1 MNNPTIT
8 KPTRSWLRVSSTLCC
23 ACTLACILT
32 PSGAN
37 PASTSSKQA
46 INARPDDPG
55 VDIGIVKSVSALF
68 LRPNK
73 HPDHIVVMQPGE
85 RAILV
90 SRTPVNGWMNVIQA
104 SSGHQG
110 WVHARNLTVHLTNH
124 PQSQAQLQ
132 SAPADGDSLPVLSVT
147 NSASLPLFLHLSQL
161 DEIRIDPHETKN
173 ITIPAGVHSFN
184 AAIAN
189 TVPLFGYNEFPSGMK
204 YSWNFVLTAG
214 PQHAHAQSVSPEL
227 RTRIQQLQD
236 AVNALQAEAKAL
248 AQQIST
254 GKDAVAQQQ
263 AQLKVD
269 TAAVEAG
276 KAGPAPASQNT
287 VDDLNKQIERKN
299 AEAVATKQAED
310 ALNAQ
315 IDSYNAKLVTLKQK
329 QQELSSLAS
338 SINAQP

>member
-1 MNNPTIT
+1 MFNPS
-8 KPTRSWLRVSSTLCC
+8 PTRL
-23 ACTLACILT
+23 CTLSVLGCTCALLCL
-32 PSGAN
+32 PAPGGAS
-37 PASTSSKQA
+37 PVSTASAQA
-46 INARPDDPG
+46 VNARPGTDDMG

-90 SRTPVNGWMNVIQA
+90 SRTPVDGWMNVIEA

-110 WVHARNLTVHLTNH
+110 WVRASNLTVHLTDQ

-132 SAPADGDSLPVLSVT
+132 SAPADGDSLPMLSVT
-147 NSASLPLFLHLSQL
+147 NSAGLPLFLHLSQL
-161 DEIRIDPHETKN
+161 DEIQINPHETKN

-189 TVPLFGYNEFPSGMK
+189 AVPLFGYNEFPSGMK

-214 PQHAHAQSVSPEL
+214 PQHAQTQSVSPEQ
-227 RTRIQQLQD
+227 RARIQQLQD
-236 AVNALQAEAKAL
+236 AVNALQAEVKAL
-248 AQQIST
+248 EQQIST
-254 GKDAVAQQQ
+254 GKAAIAQQQ
-263 AQLKVD
+263 TQLNTD
-269 TAAVEAG
+269 TAAVDAA
-276 KAGPAPASQNT
+276 KAGPAPSSQSG
-287 VDDLNKQIERKN
+287 VDDLNKQIEHKN
-299 AEAVATKQAED
+299 AEAVAIKQAED

-315 IDSYNAKLVTLKQK
+315 IDSYNAKLTTLKQK
-329 QQELSSLAS
+329 QQELSSIAS